1 MQVPGLAQ
9 EMASSMPL
17 GMTGLGVGWTRHG
30 LPAAAGPPAG
40 GRRLAAGARTGRQAP
55 DPVAPGRH
63 RPAGNAGWARPG
75 GWTRP
80 GWCAT
85 V

>member
-1 MQVPGLAQ
+1 MQAPGLAQ

-55 DPVAPGRH
+55 GPAAPGCH
-63 RPAGNAGWARPG
+63 RLAGTPAARPDG
-75 GWTRP
+75 CTRP